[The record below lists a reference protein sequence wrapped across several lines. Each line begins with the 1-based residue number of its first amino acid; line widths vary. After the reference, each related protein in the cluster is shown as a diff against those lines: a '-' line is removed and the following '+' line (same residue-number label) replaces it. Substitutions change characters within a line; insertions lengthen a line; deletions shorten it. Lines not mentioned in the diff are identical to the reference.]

1 MQTNAFDTST
11 MPSARAARAKERRMV
26 IALPVYVLIVA
37 AVSAAILAIVA
48 WA

>member
-1 MQTNAFDTST
+1 

-26 IALPVYVLIVA
+26 ITLPVYVLIV
-37 AVSAAILAIVA
+37 VVISAAILAIVA